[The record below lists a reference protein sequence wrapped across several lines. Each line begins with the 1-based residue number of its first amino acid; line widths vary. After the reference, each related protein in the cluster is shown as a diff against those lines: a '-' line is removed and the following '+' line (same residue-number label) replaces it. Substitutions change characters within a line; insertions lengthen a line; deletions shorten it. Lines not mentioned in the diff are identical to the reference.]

1 MLVYCGLLWVNGVKM
16 SIMIIN
22 LAKGNTDADTDK
34 QACQTRWLDEVA
46 KLERVLLPDDAWG
59 VDEICSSLGQF
70 GAGLMLAVDG
80 ADTQIIKGYCI
91 YQIVFETAEI
101 HRIGTHPSYARQGVA
116 ASLITALVDE
126 MQHQHSDNLLLEVR
140 ADNAPAI
147 SLYQKM
153 GFIAIDVRKGYYQTA
168 TGRCDAIIM
177 QKQVAPCHANSM
189 PIQND

>member
-1 MLVYCGLLWVNGVKM
+1 
-16 SIMIIN
+16 MIIN
-22 LAKGNTDADTDK
+22 LAKGNINADTDADK
-34 QACQTRWLDEVA
+34 QAYQTRWLDEVA
-46 KLERVLLPDDAWG
+46 KLERVLLPDDAWE

-80 ADTQIIKGYCI
+80 TDAQIIKGYCI

-116 ASLITALVDE
+116 ASLIAALVDE

-140 ADNAPAI
+140 ADNMPAI

-153 GFIAIDVRKGYYQTA
+153 GFTAIDVRKGYYQTT

>member
-1 MLVYCGLLWVNGVKM
+1 M

-22 LAKGNTDADTDK
+22 LAKGNIDADTDADK

-80 ADTQIIKGYCI
+80 TDTQIIKGYCI

-101 HRIGTHPSYARQGVA
+101 HRIGTHPSHARQGVA

-140 ADNAPAI
+140 ADNTPAI

-153 GFIAIDVRKGYYQTA
+153 GFTAIDVRKGYYQTA
-168 TGRCDAIIM
+168 TGHCDAIIM